1 MILYSLEKY
10 IAALS
15 FFSYDAKD
23 KLIKIF
29 MGIIREKR
37 VLNNQ
42 YKFLI
47 NAKVFFVEKKIFMSR
62 QYNNHSNLA
71 KNWCDL

>member
-1 MILYSLEKY
+1 
-10 IAALS
+10 
-15 FFSYDAKD
+15 
-23 KLIKIF
+23 
-29 MGIIREKR
+29 MGIITEKR

-47 NAKVFFVEKKIFMSR
+47 YAKVFFVEKKIFMSR